1 MNKVKWFFKQVKDF
15 INGTWRSR
23 KKIQKLFDDIME
35 NRIQTENTIANEE
48 INYQLK
54 NNKPEDVRVELNRHL
69 DKMPTSLDDLMRHYN
84 PDVLEWY
91 YKITSKLPDTRHPE
105 IQDLKELDRLLRKY
119 DEAL

>member
-1 MNKVKWFFKQVKDF
+1 VKDF

-91 YKITSKLPDTRHPE
+91 YKITNKLPDTRYPE